1 MAAYECRW
9 NIIAIN
15 LKGSRF
21 APQCAALTKYICKS
35 TVISNNIY
43 MPRGH
48 TKPANEIDEIFNERI
63 NILIACNDEDTH
75 NIMLRNSLLVC
86 IPRIDKNNDNS
97 WMRLKIARQPFSL
110 LAS

>member
-1 MAAYECRW
+1 
-9 NIIAIN
+9 
-15 LKGSRF
+15 
-21 APQCAALTKYICKS
+21 
-35 TVISNNIY
+35 

-48 TKPANEIDEIFNERI
+48 TEPVNEIDEIFNERI

-75 NIMLRNSLLVC
+75 NIMLRNSLLAC